1 MKQGWEIKKL
11 GEVCDIINGFA
22 FKSNLFT
29 DEGEYILR
37 ISNIQN
43 GYIDLT
49 DIAHFNKT
57 DYPKVNLEKYAVL
70 EDDIVVAL
78 SGATTGKFGIN
89 KTGQKLYLNQRVA
102 ICRENT
108 SKLNHLYLLFYLR
121 MQAKSF
127 LESAEGV
134 AQPNLSTELM
144 KQIPIPVPPLPV
156 QEQIVAKLDL
166 LSSITEKKREQLKE
180 LDALAQS
187 IFYDM
192 FGDPITNEKG
202 WEVKKLGE
210 VCESV
215 SYGTSNSST
224 ENGEY
229 KYLRMNNITYSGHI
243 DITDIKYIDVSDDE
257 YEKYVVRKGDILF
270 NRTNSKDLVG
280 KTALFNFEEEMIIA
294 GYIIRVRVNQDSIIP
309 TFVVK
314 WLNTPL
320 MKSYFKN
327 ICKGAVNQSNIN
339 SKELKNIPI
348 SIPPLPLQHQFATK
362 IEAIEK
368 QKELI
373 KQSISETETLFNE
386 RMQEHFG

>member
-1 MKQGWEIKKL
+1 MKQSWEIKKL
-11 GEVCDIINGFA
+11 GEVCEILDHLRVPIT
-22 FKSNLFT
+22 KK
-29 DEGEYILR
+29 DRREGCYPYYGA
-37 ISNIQN
+37 SGVQD
-43 GYIDLT
+43 YIDSYIF
-49 DIAHFNKT
+49 D
-57 DYPKVNLEKYAVL
+57 
-70 EDDIVVAL
+70 
-78 SGATTGKFGIN
+78 G
-89 KTGQKLYLNQRVA
+89 R
-102 ICRENT
+102 
-108 SKLNHLYLLFYLR
+108 YLLVGEDGAKWGPNDKSAYIIEGKSWVNNHAHILKINECLSDKLVEYYLVAKDLQEFITGAIVPKLTQ
-121 MQAKSF
+121 QALK
-127 LESAEGV
+127 
-134 AQPNLSTELM
+134 N
-144 KQIPIPVPPLPV
+144 IPIPVPPLPI
-156 QEQIVAKLDL
+156 QERIVSELDL
-166 LSSITEKKREQLKE
+166 LSGIIEKKREQLKE
-180 LDALAQS
+180 FDALAQS

-348 SIPPLPLQHQFATK
+348 SIPPLPLQRQFASK
-362 IEAIEK
+362 IEAIER

-373 KQSISETETLFNE
+373 KQSISETETLFNA